1 MTRFLVFFFIFVGLF
16 NLGFSY
22 PQGRISQKEVPA
34 ALFLRREGS
43 FYFCKGE
50 WDNLIFLGKKLSL
63 DFQGTVKKDKDLFIF
78 NLDPLRVCL
87 NHCKAKNFSSYILYK
102 KGALTLS
109 YFRGEGFTISGNI
122 DFSPQPVLKLDID
135 IKGMSLRKLNKFLGI
150 EDFPFQ
156 GDFRGKIT
164 LQGKLDNLLIEGELE
179 AFGANLED
187 YKIERV
193 FLNFRG
199 SFPWIYFS
207 DSYALLENIHLDLE
221 GACNLAK
228 LYNLPYAKSSNSEYK
243 KDFLKSKEN
252 ASLRGFLDSQAP
264 GVFVYR
270 LGSESFLKFTLKK
283 RPLPAPEI
291 KF

>member
-16 NLGFSY
+16 NSGFSY
-22 PQGRISQKEVPA
+22 PEKRTFQEKVSPT
-34 ALFLRREGS
+34 LFLRKEDS
-43 FYFCKGE
+43 FYSCKGE
-50 WDNLIFLGKKLSL
+50 WDDLIFLGKKLSL
-63 DFQGTVKKDKDLFIF
+63 NFQGRVKKDKGLFIF
-78 NLDPLRVCL
+78 NLNPVRICL
-87 NHCKAKNFSSYILYK
+87 NQRKTKNFSSYIIYK
-102 KGALTLS
+102 GGVLTLS
-109 YFRGEGFTISGNI
+109 YFRGEGFIISGNI
-122 DFSPQPVLKLDID
+122 DFSPQPVLRLDID
-135 IKGMSLRKLNKFLGI
+135 IKGMSLRKLNKFLGV

-164 LQGKLDNLLIEGELE
+164 LQGRLDNLLIEGKLE

-207 DSYALLENIHLDLE
+207 DSYVLLENIHLDLE
-221 GACNLAK
+221 GTFNLAK
-228 LYNLPYAKSSNSEYK
+228 LYNLPYNKSSGSEYK
-243 KDFLKSKEN
+243 KDFLKPEEN
-252 ASLRGFLDSQAP
+252 TSLRGFLDSKAS

-283 RPLPAPEI
+283 KPLQAPEI